1 MLYNGFQ
8 CTYHDVVKARLVLE
22 MYHVHQALSMPKSS
36 GGGGGGEECSSD
48 LKTYMKTVQHEAANI
63 ITGATTIYRVERLVY
78 NFNWN

>member
-1 MLYNGFQ
+1 MLYNGFP

-36 GGGGGGEECSSD
+36 GEECSSD